1 MEEHGFG
8 HWAELAGVEFLRS
21 AKMHL
26 DRGDAAE
33 DEFGHTERNLKK
45 AYEALADA
53 LGAYHKQLREA
64 PVFVIADV
72 LVRELLNRPGVY
84 IALDA
89 YGLLG
94 LKSDIASRIAEIIQF
109 REMPEPTLPLEKPP
123 R

>member
-1 MEEHGFG
+1 MKEHGFG

-21 AKMHL
+21 AKYHL
-26 DRGDAAE
+26 DQKGGQ
-33 DEFGHTERNLKK
+33 DEFGHTAHNLRG
-45 AYEALADA
+45 AYDALADA

-64 PVFVIADV
+64 PAIVVADV

-89 YGLLG
+89 DNLRK
-94 LKSDIASRIAEIIQF
+94 LKSDIASRIAEIMDF
-109 REMPEPTLPLEKPP
+109 RDMPEPSTKVC